1 MNLKGQRLAIVVV
14 ALSATLVLI
23 GGVLMLTAV
32 LSRF

>member
-1 MNLKGQRLAIVVV
+1 MNLKGQRPAIVVV
-14 ALSATLVLI
+14 ALSGTLVRI